1 MGRTEE
7 GCYTRV
13 KSHTWTL
20 IQTGVMIQTRLMNHI
35 GHIRIS
41 LTSVMIRSRTW
52 DMCQT
57 IDMSQTEG
65 MC

>member
-1 MGRTEE
+1 M
-7 GCYTRV
+7 
-13 KSHTWTL
+13 SHTWTL